1 MTQKGNDKQLAI
13 SVENVGV
20 AYQRR
25 AAFFRKEKFW
35 ALKDVSFDVFH
46 GETLGIIGRNGVGKS
61 TLLRL
66 MAGIISPD
74 KGKIINHDVNAS
86 LLSLQVG
93 FIQHLTGRE
102 NAILGGMMLGLSKGE
117 IVDRMDEIRSY
128 TDIGDFFDQ
137 PVRGYS
143 SGMRARLGFSVA
155 VYANPDVILLDEVL
169 GVGDA
174 DFRKKSALTMRKKI
188 KSNKTVVLVSHQ
200 KGLIMDVCDR
210 VIWIDDRCIQSA
222 GNPSDVMYKYT
233 KKLMEGN

>member
-1 MTQKGNDKQLAI
+1 MVSEDSEKQLAI
-13 SVENVGV
+13 SVKNIGV

-25 AAFFRKEKFW
+25 AGFFRKEEFW

-46 GETLGIIGRNGVGKS
+46 GETLGVIGRNGVGKS

-66 MAGIISPD
+66 LAGIISPD
-74 KGKIINHDVNAS
+74 EGKVINHGVNAS

-117 IVDRMDEIRSY
+117 ILKRMDEIRAY
-128 TDIGDFFDQ
+128 ADIGDFFDQ
-137 PVRGYS
+137 PVHGYS

-155 VYANPDVILLDEVL
+155 TYADPDVILLDEVL

-174 DFRKKSALTMRKKI
+174 DFRKKSALTMREKI
-188 KSNKTVVLVSHQ
+188 KSKKTVVLVSHHM
-200 KGLIMDVCDR
+200 GLISEVCDR
-210 VIWIDDRCIQSA
+210 VVWLYEHRVKA
-222 GNPSDVMYKYT
+222 VGET
-233 KKLMEGN
+233 KEALEAFNKEN